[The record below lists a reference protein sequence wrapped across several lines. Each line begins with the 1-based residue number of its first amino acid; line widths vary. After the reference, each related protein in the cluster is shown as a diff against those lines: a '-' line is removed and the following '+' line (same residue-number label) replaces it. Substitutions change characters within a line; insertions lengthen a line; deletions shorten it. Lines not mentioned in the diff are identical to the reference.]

1 MIKTKKVLTEADAKT
16 PSKSRL
22 RKQNAPAD
30 LKIIPTR
37 KASEEL
43 VLPFPIVGVGCS
55 AGGLEA
61 LEKFF
66 AHVPATC
73 GLGFV
78 VVQHLD
84 PTQLSA
90 LPELIQRT
98 TKMSVKTAGDRMAV
112 KPNCVYVIP
121 PNKDLTMLH
130 RSLHLLDPVAPR
142 GQRLPI
148 DLFLRSLAEDQHENA
163 VGVILS
169 GMGSDGVL
177 GLRAIKERGGL
188 VLAQDP
194 ASAKADS
201 MPKTAIASGVVD
213 IVAPAEEL
221 PARILTYLYHIPLK
235 TSVEPKPE
243 SESHSAL
250 EKIVILLRDRNSTD
264 FSLYKPNTLYRRIER
279 RIALHQLDKIADYV
293 RYLRENP
300 QELDLLFKEL
310 LIGVTNFFRD
320 SAVWETLRSG
330 TLPALLGQ
338 HPEGRAL
345 RAWVP
350 ACSSGEEAYS
360 LAIVFKEAIE
370 AVMPNKRISLQ
381 IYATDIDPDAI
392 DKARKGVYPKNI
404 SADVSPERLE
414 KYFVADESGGYR
426 ISKEIRE
433 MVIFAPHNIISDPPF
448 IKLDI
453 LTCRNL
459 LIYFGAELQ
468 KKLLPLFHYALNR
481 DGILLLGSAE
491 SVGNLS
497 QLFAPIGS
505 SARLYRRVGA
515 PLRQVEVEYPSG
527 DAASTAAGEKIS
539 PANPA
544 KSLELLTDQLIQQ
557 TFAPAA
563 VLVNSDGDI
572 LYISG
577 RIGKYLEPA
586 AGKVNINLYAMARP
600 GLREA
605 LIGTIHKALRQN
617 QPIQLNGL
625 KLGAN
630 GSTQYINVTVQGIEK
645 PDLLRGRVLVVFSDI
660 APPLVAAKTR
670 QIKASKASVETA
682 QAQELQ
688 EFREALQVTHE
699 EMQTSV
705 EELKSTNEELQ
716 STNEELQSTNEELTT
731 SKEEMQSMN
740 EELQTVNAEL
750 QSKVEDLSW
759 VRNDMANL
767 LNSTEIA
774 TIFLDSEFKL
784 RRFTPNVTNLFKLI
798 PADVGRPLS
807 HIVSEL
813 DYAALKDNA
822 QEVLRTLVFQ
832 EKQVKTRGGRWYRV
846 RIMPYRTQDNVIDG
860 VVITFIDITEIKKL
874 EAELRVRKK

>member
-1 MIKTKKVLTEADAKT
+1 MTKTKKVSTTAVAKT
-16 PSKSRL
+16 PSSTGRCVK
-22 RKQNAPAD
+22 NAPAS
-30 LKIIPTR
+30 LEKTPSR
-37 KASEEL
+37 KSPEAL
-43 VLPFPIVGVGCS
+43 GTPFPIVGIGCS

-66 AHVPATC
+66 THVPANC
-73 GLGFV
+73 GMGFV

-84 PTQLSA
+84 PTHQSA

-98 TKMSVKTAGDRMAV
+98 TKMQVKAAGNRMAV
-112 KPNCVYVIP
+112 KPNCVYLIP
-121 PNKDLTMLH
+121 PNKDLTILH
-130 RSLHLLDPVAPR
+130 RVLHLLAPVALR
-142 GQRLPI
+142 GHRLPI

-163 VGVILS
+163 VAVILS

-177 GLRAIKERGGL
+177 GTRAIKERGGL

-201 MPKTAIASGVVD
+201 MPKNAIAADVVD

-221 PARILTYLYHIPLK
+221 PARILTYLHHIALK

-250 EKIVILLRDRNSTD
+250 EKIVALLRDRTGTD

-279 RIALHQLDKIADYV
+279 RITLHQADKITGYV
-293 RYLRENP
+293 GYLRENP
-300 QELDLLFKEL
+300 QELDLLFKEV

-320 SAVWETLRSG
+320 PAVWETLRNSALP
-330 TLPALLGQ
+330 TLLAQ
-338 HPEGRAL
+338 HPEGKAL
-345 RAWVP
+345 RAWVT

-370 AVMPNKRISLQ
+370 ALKPNKRFSLQ

-392 DKARKGVYPKNI
+392 IKARKGVYPKNI

-414 KYFVADESGGYR
+414 KYFVADERGGYR

-433 MVIFAPHNIISDPPF
+433 MVIFAPHNIVSDPPF

-459 LIYFGAELQ
+459 LIYFAAQLQ

-481 DGILLLGSAE
+481 DGILLLGNAE
-491 SVGNLS
+491 SVGS
-497 QLFAPIGS
+497 FTQLFAPIVP
-505 SARLYRRVGA
+505 SARLYLRIGV
-515 PLRQVEVEYPSG
+515 PLKQVEVEFPNR
-527 DAASTAAGEKIS
+527 DAAASSAPEKIR

-544 KSLELLTDQLIQQ
+544 ESLELLTDQLIQQ

-563 VLVNSDGDI
+563 VLVNRDGDI

-600 GLREA
+600 GLRQA
-605 LIGTIHKALRQN
+605 LIGTLHKALRQT

-625 KLGAN
+625 KLGTN
-630 GSTQYINVTVQGIEK
+630 GSTQHVDVTVQGIEK
-645 PDLLRGRVLVVFSDI
+645 PELLRGKVLVIFNDI
-660 APPLVAAKTR
+660 VPPVAAAKTR
-670 QIKASKASVETA
+670 RIKAVNDSAETA
-682 QAQELQ
+682 QARELQ

-759 VRNDMANL
+759 MRNDMANL

-798 PADVGRPLS
+798 PGDVGRPLS

-813 DYAALKDNA
+813 DYAALKGNVE
-822 QEVLRTLVFQ
+822 EVLRTLVFQ
-832 EKQVKTRGGRWYRV
+832 EKQVKTRGGRWCRV